1 MLVEE
6 LIFLLPMA
14 VMIFG
19 SIYIAKNHAKKD
31 K

>member
-6 LIFLLPMA
+6 LIFLLPLG

-19 SIYIAKNHAKKD
+19 CLYVAKHPEPEE
-31 K
+31 